1 MCVFCD
7 IIDGKIPSKKHFEN
21 NDFIVIDDI
30 SHKAKKHYL
39 LIPKKHYVGLFDQ
52 SEDDAIKLAKMLR
65 FLPSLQSELGLE
77 DGYRLII
84 NQGGNAGQSV
94 MHLHIHIL
102 GGEILPIAP

>member
-30 SHKAKKHYL
+30 SHKAEKHYL
-39 LIPKKHYVGLFDQ
+39 LIPKRHYACF
-52 SEDDAIKLAKMLR
+52 SEQTKEDCEKLANMLMN
-65 FLPSLQSELGLE
+65 LPNLQSSLGLE
-77 DGYRLII
+77 DGYRLIV

-102 GGEILPIAP
+102 GGEVLPIAP